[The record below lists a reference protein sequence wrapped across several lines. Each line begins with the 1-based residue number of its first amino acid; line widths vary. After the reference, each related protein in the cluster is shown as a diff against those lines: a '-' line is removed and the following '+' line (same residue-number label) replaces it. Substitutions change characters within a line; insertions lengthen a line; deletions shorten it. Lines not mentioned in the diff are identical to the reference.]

1 MRHDLQCRSSWLRGV
16 ALAAIS
22 ALGIVAIVG
31 SGGGSIGLGMPPY
44 TGPGAGDQPIVSPTA
59 FVEPPYVT
67 ALVGTSVTFTAEVSN
82 ASGTITYQW
91 ARSFDGGTTFVDI
104 AGATGRSYSL
114 NGVSLGDDA
123 AVFRVRVK
131 ASSSLYSPAA
141 LGHLAVSATPG
152 LVFEDGE
159 FPLDNWIA
167 STKTDE
173 GAPSIAH
180 SEERI
185 TSGGNPG
192 AFRQMFVQVISQAG
206 GVFHTLQSPVYDP
219 ASGGQIYVIDIEE
232 DCMII
237 QVGTTMLSTTSRLMI
252 EQAGRKYIAAGLRL
266 GERSGFDRCASTSW
280 SRMKRFSL
288 GSQNFTFVDGPACN
302 VGESCPD
309 FSATGP
315 PIRFGYARS
324 SSGGPGA
331 SITHGIDNWKVTV
344 WRR

>member
-1 MRHDLQCRSSWLRGV
+1 MRHELRCHSPWLR
-16 ALAAIS
+16 ALALTVIS

-31 SGGGSIGLGMPPY
+31 SGGGSIGGIPPY
-44 TGPGAGDQPIVSPTA
+44 TGPGAGSQPTPRVTVV
-59 FVEPPYVT
+59 VEPAYVT
-67 ALVGTSVTFTAEVSN
+67 ALVGTLVTFTAEVPN
-82 ASGTITYQW
+82 ADSSITYQW
-91 ARSFDGGTTFVDI
+91 ARSFDGGKSFVDI

-114 NGVSLGDDA
+114 NGVTLGDDA

-131 ASSSLYSPAA
+131 ASSSLYGSPIA
-141 LGHLAVSATPG
+141 LVHLAVSAWQG
-152 LVFEDGE
+152 VVFEDGD
-159 FPLDNWIA
+159 FPLENWIA

-192 AFRQMFVQVISQAG
+192 AFRQMFVQLISQAG
-206 GVFHTLQSPVYDP
+206 GVFHASQSVAYDP
-219 ASGGQIYVIDIEE
+219 ASAGQIYVIDYEE

-237 QVGTTMLSTTSRLMI
+237 QRGTTMVSTTSRLMI
-252 EQAGRKYIAAGLRL
+252 EQAGRRYVPSGLRL
-266 GERSGFDRCASTSW
+266 GERSGFDSCASTSW
-280 SRMKRFSL
+280 SLMQRSSL
-288 GSQNFTFVDGPACN
+288 GSQDFTLFDGPACGA
-302 VGESCPD
+302 GESCPD
-309 FSATGP
+309 FSATGQ
-315 PIRFGYARS
+315 PIRFGYIRS